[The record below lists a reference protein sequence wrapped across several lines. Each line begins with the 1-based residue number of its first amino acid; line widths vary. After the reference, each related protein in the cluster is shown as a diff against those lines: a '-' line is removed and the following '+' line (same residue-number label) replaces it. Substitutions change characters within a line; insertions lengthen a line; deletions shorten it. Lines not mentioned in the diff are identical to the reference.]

1 MKKIR
6 IYSLAVAVMTAMCLI
21 ACNDKND
28 GKDNNEESAIAT
40 PKYAEQACKFI
51 LNDPVLMSDG
61 RKLSSIE
68 LTESGRIYVE
78 LKDDNGK
85 VAYYSDSYKYNN
97 GVYTC
102 AGKHIKGT
110 VTEVTTLASERTSIK
125 RNISI
130 ILGSGST
137 LSMETTVDVALSV
150 MKVISVKSGDSDI
163 ISTWRPRAIVID
175 IDGAFKEFP
184 GGDLDNVRKEAEAQG
199 VELNDEDRKVLKK
212 VVEYV
217 TVSTN
222 MLAID
227 YTDGTSDVADWNWI
241 NSVYDNI
248 SLKLKDAGMGNK
260 FIVDD
265 PSVNVEFSK
274 PQGYMNLTISATIT
288 DSKKHE
294 AALTLRLEQVPEAK

>member
-6 IYSLAVAVMTAMCLI
+6 FYYLAVAVMTAMCLI
-21 ACNDKND
+21 ACNDND
-28 GKDNNEESAIAT
+28 EEGGKENEESAIAT
-40 PKYAEQACKFI
+40 PKYAEQACKFV
-51 LNDPVLMSDG
+51 LDEPVLMSDG

-68 LTESGRIYVE
+68 MTESGRIYVE
-78 LKDDNGK
+78 LKDNRNRI
-85 VAYYSDSYKYNN
+85 AYYSDSYRYNN

-110 VTEVTTLASERTSIK
+110 VTEVLTRAGERTSIK
-125 RNISI
+125 VNLTV
-130 ILGSGST
+130 ILDSGT
-137 LSMETTVDVALSV
+137 LTMETTADVALAV
-150 MKVISVKSGDSDI
+150 MKVVSDKHGDSDI
-163 ISTWRPRAIVID
+163 ISTWKPRAVVID
-175 IDGAFKEFP
+175 IDGVFKEFP
-184 GGDLDNVRKEAEAQG
+184 GGDLDNIRKEAEAQG
-199 VELNDEDRKVLKK
+199 VELNEEDRKVLKK

-222 MLAID
+222 MLSID
-227 YTDGTSDVADWNWI
+227 YTDGTSDVADWDWV
-241 NSVYDNI
+241 NSIYDKI
-248 SLKLKDAGMGNK
+248 DLKLKDAGMGNK

-294 AALTLRLEQVPEAK
+294 AAMTLRLEQVREAK

>member
-6 IYSLAVAVMTAMCLI
+6 FYYLAVAVMTAMCLI
-21 ACNDKND
+21 ACNDND
-28 GKDNNEESAIAT
+28 EEGGKENEESAIAT
-40 PKYAEQACKFI
+40 PKYAEQACKFV
-51 LNDPVLMSDG
+51 LDEPVLMSDG

-68 LTESGRIYVE
+68 MTESGRIYVE
-78 LKDDNGK
+78 LKDNRNRI
-85 VAYYSDSYKYNN
+85 AYYSDSYRYNN

-110 VTEVTTLASERTSIK
+110 VTEVPTRAGERTSIK
-125 RNISI
+125 VNLTV
-130 ILGSGST
+130 ILDSGT
-137 LSMETTVDVALSV
+137 LTMETTADVALAV
-150 MKVISVKSGDSDI
+150 MKVVSDKHGDSDI
-163 ISTWRPRAIVID
+163 ISTWKPRAVVID
-175 IDGAFKEFP
+175 IDGVFKEFP
-184 GGDLDNVRKEAEAQG
+184 GGDLDNIRKEAEAQG
-199 VELNDEDRKVLKK
+199 VELNEEDRKVLKK

-222 MLAID
+222 MLSID
-227 YTDGTSDVADWNWI
+227 YTDGTSDVADWDWV
-241 NSVYDNI
+241 NSIYDKI
-248 SLKLKDAGMGNK
+248 DLKLKDAGMGNK

-294 AALTLRLEQVPEAK
+294 AAMTLRLEQVREAK